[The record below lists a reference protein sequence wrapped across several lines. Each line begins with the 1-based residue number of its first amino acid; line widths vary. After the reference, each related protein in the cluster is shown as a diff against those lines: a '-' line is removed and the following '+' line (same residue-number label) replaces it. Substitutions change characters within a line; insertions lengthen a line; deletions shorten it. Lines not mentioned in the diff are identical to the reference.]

1 MKPTPLLALLLTSV
15 AFAAPEPKFRLQE
28 IDKVEIGYGL
38 AIADVDGLG
47 TFSYQW
53 AADGRNISGAT
64 SSTFVL
70 TQDQVGKPIY
80 ISEYDIGDTNDQV
93 QLQNFQAHFPVFW
106 DHPHVKGITIWGY
119 VNGRTWIEGSGLIS
133 ENGTPRPAMTWLL
146 NNYIRK

>member
-1 MKPTPLLALLLTSV
+1 MT
-15 AFAAPEPKFRLQE
+15 AAQVKTA
-28 IDKVEIGYGL
+28 ID
-38 AIADVDGLG
+38 
-47 TFSYQW
+47 
-53 AADGRNISGAT
+53 NIWN
-64 SSTFVL
+64 
-70 TQDQVGKPIY
+70 QVGKPIY